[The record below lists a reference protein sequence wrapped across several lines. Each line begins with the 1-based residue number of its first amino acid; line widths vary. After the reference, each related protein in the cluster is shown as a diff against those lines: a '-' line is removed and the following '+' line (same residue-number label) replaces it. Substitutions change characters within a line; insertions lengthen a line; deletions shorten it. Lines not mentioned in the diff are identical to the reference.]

1 MSASDSIKKIME
13 CLCDAEKDA
22 EKHDRGVD
30 AAGAPLRKKL
40 QEVVVCCKE
49 MRAEVQEERNSR
61 KSDK

>member
-1 MSASDSIKKIME
+1 MSASDSLKKIME
-13 CLCDAEKDA
+13 CLCAAEKDA

-30 AAGAPLRKKL
+30 AAGARLRKKL

-49 MRAEVQEERNSR
+49 MRAEVQAERNAR